1 MVVLKDSALVS
12 VVVPCFNAQDYVAE
26 ALSSLRNQTY
36 ENIEIIAIDDGS
48 TDETLDF
55 LSEAAKQD
63 SRIKIVTRENRG
75 LVASLNEGVYLARG
89 RLIARMDADDISY
102 PSRIARQVECLNAHP
117 NVGLCCTD
125 YDSMVLGFRTFPH
138 PKADVQGD
146 EYKIVHLFH
155 TGIVHPTVMFN
166 LDQIGI
172 AAPLYREKYR
182 HAEDFDLFRRIS
194 AHSNIY
200 QLPEKLVAWRINHQ
214 SVSRIHAKEML
225 RAHFSIVEEQLEA
238 FGFDVQTALFSRFCS
253 NVSDMT
259 EFDLDQTFEKIR
271 AIFLSGK
278 FAGRDRFV
286 FENAFDIF
294 LMLFFR
300 LASQRFSTSL
310 VYASAQRV
318 GLNDRL
324 RQKDRLKARL
334 SLGLGDWAA
343 GSLLDTVG
351 IWQQKA
357 KALMYGSDARQR
369 P

>member
-1 MVVLKDSALVS
+1 MNDSALVS
-12 VVVPCFNAQDYVAE
+12 VVLPCFNAQDYVAE
-26 ALSSLRNQTY
+26 ALGSLRNQTY

-48 TDETLDF
+48 TDGTLYF

-63 SRIKIVTRENRG
+63 SRIRIVSRENRG

-89 RLIARMDADDISY
+89 RFLARMDADDISY

-117 NVGLCCTD
+117 TVGLCCTD
-125 YDSMVLGFRTFPH
+125 YNSMVLGFRTFPH
-138 PKADVQGD
+138 PRADVQGD

-166 LDQIGI
+166 LDKIGI

-194 AHSNIY
+194 DRSNVY

-214 SVSRIHAKEML
+214 SVSRIHAEEML
-225 RAHFSIVEEQLEA
+225 YAHFTIVEEQLEA
-238 FGFDVQTALFSRFCS
+238 SGFDVHPALFSRFCR
-253 NVSDMT
+253 NASDLT
-259 EFDLDQTFEKIR
+259 EFDLVKTFEKIR
-271 AIFLSGK
+271 TIFLSEK
-278 FAGRDRFV
+278 FVGRERVV
-286 FENAFDIF
+286 FESAFDIF

-300 LASQRFSTSL
+300 VASQRFSTSL
-310 VYASAQRV
+310 VFASAQRV
-318 GLNDRL
+318 GLSGRL

-334 SLGLGDWAA
+334 SMGFGDLAV

-351 IWQQKA
+351 IWQQKV
-357 KALMYGSDARQR
+357 KALLYGSDARKQ